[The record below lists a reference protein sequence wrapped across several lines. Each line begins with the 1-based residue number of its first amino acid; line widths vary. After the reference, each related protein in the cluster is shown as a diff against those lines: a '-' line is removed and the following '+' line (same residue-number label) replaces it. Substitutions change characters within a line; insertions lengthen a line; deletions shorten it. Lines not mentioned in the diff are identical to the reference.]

1 MKGENSNFFENKNFK
16 QHKKNK
22 KTILSIFLFQSFI
35 CFFVYLVFIFV
46 KITSFSRYSYLN
58 DRIKYAIKGPTFK
71 NLINETVFN
80 LKEFFNNVKPIG
92 VQKKYDENSKKDE
105 KLENSQLE
113 NVKSEE
119 KSNEKELEF
128 ENLCSSE
135 TEDDDVIFFNFK
147 QPIDGKVSSKYGLR
161 ENPLSKGKK
170 DFHYGVDIVAC
181 CGTPV
186 LAIADGI
193 VNVAAKSERSGNYIS
208 ISHGEFYESLY
219 AHCSKILIPQGSPV
233 KKGDVIALSGNSGRV
248 TGAHLHLGIKK
259 NGNWIDP
266 IEVFPNY
273 LWLYLIF

>member
-1 MKGENSNFFENKNFK
+1 MEGEKSNFTEKKNLNQKKRGRNSNL
-16 QHKKNK
+16 
-22 KTILSIFLFQSFI
+22 TILLFQSFI
-35 CFFVYLVFIFV
+35 CFFMFLVLYLV
-46 KITSFSRYSYLN
+46 KMTSFSNYNYIN
-58 DRIKYAIKGPTFK
+58 DRLKYATKGPTFK
-71 NLINETVFN
+71 NLIKDSVFN
-80 LKEFFNNVKPIG
+80 LKVFLNNAKPIG
-92 VQKKYDENSKKDE
+92 VQEKPEENFEKDEKKDE
-105 KLENSQLE
+105 NLENSELE
-113 NVKSEE
+113 NVKNDENYN
-119 KSNEKELEF
+119 KKEMEL
-128 ENLCSSE
+128 ENLCSSDV
-135 TEDDDVIFFNFK
+135 EDDDVIFFNFK
-147 QPIDGKVSSKYGLR
+147 QPVDGKVSSRYGLR

-193 VNVAAKSERSGNYIS
+193 VNVAAKSEKSGNYIS

-273 LWLYLIF
+273 L